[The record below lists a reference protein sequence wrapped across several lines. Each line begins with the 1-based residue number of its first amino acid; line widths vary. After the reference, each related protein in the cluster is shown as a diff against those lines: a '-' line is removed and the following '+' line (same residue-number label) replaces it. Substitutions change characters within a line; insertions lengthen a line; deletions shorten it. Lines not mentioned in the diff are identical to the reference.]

1 LLEAGGRKEIIK
13 SEQLSL
19 FLSQFLRAPKLL
31 QNTSHNILIV
41 TYWAFDDA
49 LVQTYTIPYLRIIKK
64 ILPANSIIYLVTQE
78 PNLEKLDQLNTHS
91 DPDFQLLPMVYTP
104 FGGRAI
110 LKLKKMVSF
119 LTKFI
124 DQNNIKTIHA
134 WCTPAGAI
142 AYLLHKKTK
151 VRLVIDS
158 FEPHAESMVENGTW
172 ESNSM
177 AFKIL
182 WKLEKKQ
189 ARSASHL
196 IGLTNGMRQYCL
208 EKYGVTPRQF
218 HVKPACVDS
227 LLYGKSVHQDIRQ
240 SLGINK
246 EDTVCVYA
254 GKIGGIYYEDEVFL
268 FWKACIQVI
277 PNFKV
282 LFLTNFTPEET
293 ELMCAKHGLDPKI
306 IIQKFVPHNEIPE
319 LLAQADFALNPVKP
333 VPSKKYCT
341 SIKDG
346 EYWSSGLPVVITPNI
361 SEDSDI
367 IEQNKIGVILKSTEY
382 EDLLNSAKEIKS
394 LLLKPELSD
403 KIKEMANHYRSFEIA
418 NKVYAKIYSNPE
430 KVPC

>member
-1 LLEAGGRKEIIK
+1 
-13 SEQLSL
+13 
-19 FLSQFLRAPKLL
+19 
-31 QNTSHNILIV
+31 
-41 TYWAFDDA
+41 
-49 LVQTYTIPYLRIIKK
+49 
-64 ILPANSIIYLVTQE
+64 
-78 PNLEKLDQLNTHS
+78 
-91 DPDFQLLPMVYTP
+91 
-104 FGGRAI
+104 
-110 LKLKKMVSF
+110 
-119 LTKFI
+119 
-124 DQNNIKTIHA
+124 
-134 WCTPAGAI
+134 
-142 AYLLHKKTK
+142 
-151 VRLVIDS
+151 
-158 FEPHAESMVENGTW
+158 
-172 ESNSM
+172 
-177 AFKIL
+177 
-182 WKLEKKQ
+182 
-189 ARSASHL
+189 
-196 IGLTNGMRQYCL
+196 MRQYCI
-208 EKYGVTPRQF
+208 EKCGVTPRQF

-394 LLLKPELSD
+394 LLLTPGLSN
-403 KIKEMANHYRSFEIA
+403 KIKEMANHHRSFEIA

-430 KVPC
+430 EVPC

>member
-1 LLEAGGRKEIIK
+1 LSK
-13 SEQLSL
+13 S
-19 FLSQFLRAPKLL
+19 
-31 QNTSHNILIV
+31 TSHNVLII
-41 TYWAFDDA
+41 TYWSYDDA
-49 LVQTYTIPYLRIIKK
+49 LVQTYTLPYLRILKQY
-64 ILPANSIIYLVTQE
+64 LPTNSSITLVTQE
-78 PNLEKLDQLNTHS
+78 PNIEQVDRLNDIKGLDFSLK
-91 DPDFQLLPMVYTP
+91 PMIYTP
-104 FGGRAI
+104 FGATAI
-110 LKLKKMVSF
+110 WKLKKMISE
-119 LTKFI
+119 LKHFI
-124 DQNNIKTIHA
+124 RFENIQTIHC

-142 AYLLHKKTK
+142 GYLLHKKTK
-151 VRLVIDS
+151 VELVIDS

-172 ESNSM
+172 KSNSI

-196 IGLTNGMRQYCL
+196 IGLTYGMRQYCI

-293 ELMCAKHGLDPKI
+293 ELMCTKHGLDPKI

-341 SIKDG
+341 SIKDA

-430 KVPC
+430 EVPC